1 MGVLLDER
9 IDRAEG
15 RTDHS
20 FRRGKLTDGVYATA
34 TTGHRRSVKW
44 RDGNPTIV
52 IDLQAPEEIAA
63 VSAQVPGRV
72 DGGRS
77 VRGSLHVS
85 TSLEGHDWQPV
96 ATVAGESLANDQSPR
111 AM

>member
-1 MGVLLDER
+1 ME
-9 IDRAEG
+9 
-15 RTDHS
+15 
-20 FRRGKLTDGVYATA
+20 
-34 TTGHRRSVKW
+34 W

-63 VSAQVPGRV
+63 VSAHVPGRG

-85 TSLEGHDWQPV
+85 TSLDGHDWQPV
-96 ATVAGESLANDQSPR
+96 ATVAGELLANDQSPR
-111 AM
+111 AYVTAQFDARTRRFVKPVFQQRGGLLTDEIEILAAGPLQ